1 MNGESF
7 VEQIAVSLGIKQ
19 AQLKTADV
27 HAKIPALK
35 RKAEEY
41 EREAVVLE
49 GASLANRA
57 KAFSPETPATERA
70 RLMRQSTADAQKA
83 KTMAGFAATFLTQL
97 GQFVALETT
106 MQIADEMKEVGLLG
120 ENVTVADWQSATDTM
135 QDEIQRM
142 IATSQ
147 KLGDV
152 MSGVLTQNNADA
164 GESVADELN
173 ELFAKW
179 EAETDPVKKAEI
191 QKLIEAKSNAALA

>member
-1 MNGESF
+1 MSGENF

-41 EREAVVLE
+41 ERNAVALE
-49 GASLANRA
+49 DASLANRA
-57 KAFSPETPATERA
+57 KAFSPETPASERA
-70 RLMRQSTADAQKA
+70 SLMRQSTADAQKA

-135 QDEIQRM
+135 QDEIHRM

-152 MSGVLTQNNADA
+152 MSGVLTQNNADS

-173 ELFAKW
+173 ALFARW

-191 QKLIEAKSNAALA
+191 QKLIETKSNAALA